1 MVRALCNETHFTAN
15 FTNNSPA
22 ARPVGRARQQTGLKT
37 ESSMNRLITIILAFL
52 VSLILIGTI
61 QRQRG
66 QIQRQ
71 GRTIEALS
79 DSSIT
84 YVTKLQEQAQK
95 RKMLEVDITDLKK
108 LNAGLHARVKALD
121 LKAKQAL
128 TVTEVKTETH
138 IVETVKRDTILGR
151 ISGTYKDVYNMVSAE
166 LEGDSI
172 KLTSFSTD
180 TLTGVVAIRQ
190 KRFLFFRWGVK
201 SVEYHVSNKN
211 PRSRIEI
218 KLAVKL
224 K

>member
-1 MVRALCNETHFTAN
+1 MQSFRNYCKLKMLASRHARAE
-15 FTNNSPA
+15 
-22 ARPVGRARQQTGLKT
+22 KT
-37 ESSMNRLITIILAFL
+37 KSGMNRLISIIIAFL
-52 VSLILIGTI
+52 AALVLIGTI

-66 QIQRQ
+66 QLQRQ

-79 DSSIT
+79 DSSTT

-95 RKMLEVDITDLKK
+95 RKMLEVGITDLKK

-128 TVTEVKTETH
+128 TVTEVKSETR

>member
-1 MVRALCNETHFTAN
+1 
-15 FTNNSPA
+15 
-22 ARPVGRARQQTGLKT
+22 
-37 ESSMNRLITIILAFL
+37 MNRLISIIIAFL

-66 QIQRQ
+66 QIQSQ
-71 GRTIEALS
+71 GRTIAALS
-79 DSSIT
+79 DSSTT

-95 RKMLEVDITDLKK
+95 RKMLEIGIKDLKRI
-108 LNAGLHARVKALD
+108 NEGLHAKVKALD

-128 TVTEVKTETH
+128 TVTEVKTETK
-138 IVETVKRDTILGR
+138 IIETVKLDTIYGK
-151 ISGTYKDVYNMVSAE
+151 ITGSYKDMYNTISTTIE
-166 LEGDSI
+166 KDSV
-172 KLTSFSTD
+172 KLSYIGTD

-211 PRSRIEI
+211 PKVKTSIN
-218 KLAVKL
+218 LAVKL

>member
-1 MVRALCNETHFTAN
+1 
-15 FTNNSPA
+15 
-22 ARPVGRARQQTGLKT
+22 
-37 ESSMNRLITIILAFL
+37 MNRLIGIILGFL
-52 VSLILIGTI
+52 VALILIGTI

-66 QIQRQ
+66 QLQRQ

-79 DSSIT
+79 DSSTT
-84 YVTKLQEQAQK
+84 YITKLQEQAQK
-95 RKMLEVDITDLKK
+95 RKMLEVGITDLKK
-108 LNAGLHARVKALD
+108 LNAGLHERIKALD

-151 ISGTYKDVYNMVSAE
+151 ISGTYKDVYNTVSAE
-166 LEGDSI
+166 LVGDSI